1 MFFISELF
9 YTKSRDYVIQRVGNS
24 FLLYDGRSGKY
35 IKDFRDFR
43 TLQEYIERM
52 SLFNGSLKLGNKAVI
67 EIALPD
73 GWWLCEVIHYSD
85 ERDGWNYEIPETRA
99 QEKRIWDALTA

>member
-1 MFFISELF
+1 MTLHETTRSL
-9 YTKSRDYVIQRVGNS
+9 YSLSVGGYFNHEKYS
-24 FLLYDGRSGKY
+24 FSQFEKLVK
-35 IKDFRDFR
+35 
-43 TLQEYIERM
+43 

-73 GWWLCEVIHYSD
+73 GWWLCEVIHYSN

>member
-24 FLLYDGRSGKY
+24 FLLYDGRSGEY

-52 SLFNGSLKLGNKAVI
+52 RKDNSKKV
-67 EIALPD
+67 
-73 GWWLCEVIHYSD
+73 
-85 ERDGWNYEIPETRA
+85 ETV
-99 QEKRIWDALTA
+99 